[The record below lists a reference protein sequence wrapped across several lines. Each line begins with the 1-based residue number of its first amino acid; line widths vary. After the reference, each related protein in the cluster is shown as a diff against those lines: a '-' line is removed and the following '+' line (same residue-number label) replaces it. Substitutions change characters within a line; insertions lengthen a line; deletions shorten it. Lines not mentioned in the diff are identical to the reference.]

1 MFIMEQK
8 IIEYGFNLA
17 NQLKLFHWSTRSY
30 SAHTAL
36 GNLYDKVS
44 ELTDELVECYMGT
57 SGKTMPFFEI
67 NTLSHSDPT
76 VSLKYIKDMILVLR
90 KIRVEIKTS
99 ELQNIVD
106 EMISAMDKTCY
117 LLTLS

>member
-1 MFIMEQK
+1 MEQR

-30 SAHTAL
+30 AAHTAL

-44 ELTDELVECYMGT
+44 ELTDDLVECHMGIV
-57 SGKTMPFFEI
+57 GKTMPFFEI
-67 NTLSHSDPT
+67 NTVSHSDHT
-76 VSLKYIKDMILVLR
+76 VALKYIKEMVLILR
-90 KIRVEIKTS
+90 KMRIDIKTN
-99 ELQNIVD
+99 ELQNIID
-106 EMISAMDKTCY
+106 EMISSMDKTCY